1 MFHMRRREFLQLAAL
16 AAANSA
22 SPAQPGRKRIAA
34 VSSTY
39 FLRSHSDDLITR
51 DLEGYWIGEKFYKP
65 PVDVVSL
72 YLDQVHPADLA
83 HKLSMSYGFPIK
95 KSIDEALT
103 LGTGKLAVDA
113 VLMVCEHGEYP
124 FNDKQQQLY
133 PRFEFFSQVV
143 DVFKKSG
150 RSVPVYCDKALS
162 YDWGKAKQMYDW
174 SRELKF
180 PLMAG
185 SSVSVTFRRPE
196 VDVPLDSEFQD
207 ALAVGSGWVTDG
219 GVFHNLEV
227 LQCFAERRKGGET
240 GVRAVHH
247 LQGDEVWRAAEH
259 GLWSKDLMTA
269 ALSRAQRLGKGRPE
283 DVKNPVLGLVEYN
296 DGFRGGVLML
306 PELVNEYL
314 AAFRVKERQAIQS
327 TLLYI
332 PAENSNNF
340 SQLIHG
346 VNQMFT
352 TGTRPY
358 PVERTL
364 LTTGVD
370 SYLMESAFQ
379 GHKRIETPMLKVA
392 YRGPKE
398 SFYSHGMGS

>member
-1 MFHMRRREFLQLAAL
+1 
-16 AAANSA
+16 
-22 SPAQPGRKRIAA
+22 
-34 VSSTY
+34 
-39 FLRSHSDDLITR
+39 
-51 DLEGYWIGEKFYKP
+51 
-65 PVDVVSL
+65 
-72 YLDQVHPADLA
+72 
-83 HKLSMSYGFPIK
+83 
-95 KSIDEALT
+95 
-103 LGTGKLAVDA
+103 
-113 VLMVCEHGEYP
+113 
-124 FNDKQQQLY
+124 
-133 PRFEFFSQVV
+133 
-143 DVFKKSG
+143 
-150 RSVPVYCDKALS
+150 
-162 YDWGKAKQMYDW
+162 
-174 SRELKF
+174 
-180 PLMAG
+180 
-185 SSVSVTFRRPE
+185 
-196 VDVPLDSEFQD
+196 
-207 ALAVGSGWVTDG
+207 
-219 GVFHNLEV
+219 
-227 LQCFAERRKGGET
+227 
-240 GVRAVHH
+240 
-247 LQGDEVWRAAEH
+247 
-259 GLWSKDLMTA
+259 
-269 ALSRAQRLGKGRPE
+269 LSRAQRLGKGRPE